1 MLTRSISLALVVSAL
16 SLLAGCGRTPGTV
29 SGSAAIV
36 GRVVAGSSS
45 GKLQTSAQLA
55 CPDFVITLNGAPA
68 TVTVGDDCSFVID
81 DVQPAASY
89 LIAVEVAD
97 LGVIGT
103 VELTDVLVA
112 ELIEILV
119 QADDDSLTISVVR
132 RATPDSIDDLP
143 GLINGNNVEIFLS
156 AGSYGGNLTVN
167 GNNFTLIGEAGN
179 TCDDAGWTTLT
190 GDVLISGNNAT
201 FRNIRF
207 EGLVEVEG
215 NNAKFINVCFDGQLV
230 IFGNNTDI
238 NGGGDDDDNDNGD
251 DDDDDDN
258 DNGDDD
264 DDDNGNDNDD
274 DD

>member
-1 MLTRSISLALVVSAL
+1 MTIRSMSFALAVSTL
-16 SLLAGCGRTPGTV
+16 SILAGCGRTPGTV

-132 RATPDSIDDLP
+132 RATPDPVGELPEVID
-143 GLINGNNVEIFLS
+143 GNNVEVFLE
-156 AGSYGGNLTVN
+156 AGIYDGDLTVD
-167 GNNFTLIGEAGN
+167 GNNFTLVGEAGDD
-179 TCDDAGWTTLT
+179 CDDVVGWTTLT
-190 GDVLISGNNAT
+190 GDVLILKNNAT

-215 NNAKFINVCFDGQLV
+215 NNTKFINVCFGGQLV
-230 IFGNNTDI
+230 IFGNNTDV
-238 NGGGDDDDNDNGD
+238 NGGGDDE
-251 DDDDDDN
+251 DDDDN

-264 DDDNGNDNDD
+264 DDDNGNGDD
-274 DD
+274 DDD